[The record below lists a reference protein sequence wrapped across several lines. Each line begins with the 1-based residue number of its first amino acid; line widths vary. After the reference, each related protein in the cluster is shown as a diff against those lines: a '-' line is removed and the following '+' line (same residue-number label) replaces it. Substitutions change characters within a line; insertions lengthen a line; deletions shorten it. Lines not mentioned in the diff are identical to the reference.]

1 MLAVAHTAAGGS
13 SCLALREAVLLPAS
27 LLLCLRPEGGLGRY
41 LPRGWQ
47 NHKGKRNL
55 KTFKSS
61 GSEVGLGHIYVI
73 LLDKENHLSE
83 IKVKREQNRYRKVG
97 KTEQMMSS
105 LK

>member
-1 MLAVAHTAAGGS
+1 M
-13 SCLALREAVLLPAS
+13 ALREAVLLPAS

>member
-1 MLAVAHTAAGGS
+1 M
-13 SCLALREAVLLPAS
+13 
-27 LLLCLRPEGGLGRY
+27 
-41 LPRGWQ
+41 
-47 NHKGKRNL
+47 
-55 KTFKSS
+55 
-61 GSEVGLGHIYVI
+61 GLGHIYVI